1 MQKKALVIINQ
12 HTAKQRLRVE
22 LLGLLD
28 IFTRGGYECVTRPTQ
43 KAGDATA
50 YTKEN
55 AADFDLVVTIGGDG
69 TLNEVIAGL
78 CELEYDRRPPIGYI
92 PAGTTNDFAAGIGLP
107 TDPIEAAKL
116 IVSGSPHR
124 IDCGRID
131 GHIFN
136 YVASFGAFTEVSYD
150 TPQPLNNLFGHFAYL
165 LEGVKH
171 LGDIKPTRL
180 RFSFTGADGECETVE
195 DDYAFGAFVNT
206 LSIGGVIRLDSNE
219 VDFCDGLHEYLLV
232 RMPKNIA
239 ELNETA
245 IELSS
250 LQNPN
255 RKSESRVCFGKFS
268 SGVVEFESE
277 EAMNGIAW
285 SIDGERIVTNSR
297 CKIENLHRAWKLVI

>member
-1 MQKKALVIINQ
+1 MQKKGLVIINQ

-50 YTKEN
+50 YTKDN

-150 TPQPLNNLFGHFAYL
+150 TPQPLKNLFGHFAYL

-180 RFSFTGADGECETVE
+180 TFDFVRADGAKERLC
-195 DDYAFGAFVNT
+195 DDFAFGALANT
-206 LSIGGVIRLDSNE
+206 LSIGGVIHLDKKE
-219 VDFCDGLHEYLLV
+219 VDLCDGLHEYLLV
-232 RMPKNIA
+232 PMPTSIA
-239 ELNETA
+239 ELNETVR
-245 IELSS
+245 ELSS
-250 LQNPN
+250 LQNPD
-255 RKSESRVCFGKFS
+255 RRSESRIYYGKFS
-268 SGVVEFESE
+268 HGAAKFAGVDTGV
-277 EAMNGIAW
+277 AW
-285 SIDGERIVTNSR
+285 SIDGERIVTGSR
-297 CKIENLHRAWKLVI
+297 CEIENLHEAWKLVI